1 MDIKRQK
8 NALRSLYRE
17 KRREVSPEERK
28 RLDDRICRA
37 VIASASFRYCE
48 HLLLYC
54 PIGEEVDVL
63 PLAELALSQGKKV
76 YFPRCEDG
84 GRMTFFRVDSL
95 SLLTPAS
102 FGIPEPPVGEAF
114 PYESTAALCL
124 VPGMVFG
131 EDGNRIGYGRGYYD
145 RFLRGFRGTSAG
157 VVYSRFILPAVPGGR
172 FDVPVNVLVSERG
185 VKPTRENR

>member
-76 YFPRCEDG
+76 GSTPLPLRMRRPAGPSAVGTRGITLKSWRSYR
-84 GRMTFFRVDSL
+84 GRM
-95 SLLTPAS
+95 PM
-102 FGIPEPPVGEAF
+102 P
-114 PYESTAALCL
+114 
-124 VPGMVFG
+124 
-131 EDGNRIGYGRGYYD
+131 
-145 RFLRGFRGTSAG
+145 
-157 VVYSRFILPAVPGGR
+157 
-172 FDVPVNVLVSERG
+172 
-185 VKPTRENR
+185 